1 LHISS
6 QFTRQQMNVQQILTH
21 QLQQKM
27 GKCKTAMIELLN
39 AWVTGGEYKITA
51 TVKYYVITSGSD
63 GAQSGW

>member
-1 LHISS
+1 
-6 QFTRQQMNVQQILTH
+6 MNVQQILTH